1 MRAFLLLA
9 REALGDAVRRRIAAV
24 VAAATLLSLLAI
36 DSCTACA
43 GGTVW
48 VNGEP
53 REIAALAG
61 ATGVATV
68 VVLALW
74 IVALAGVLASDHLA
88 QTLADGSA
96 LLVLA
101 RPVGRSSFALARLAG
116 ALGVALGAGAVL
128 LGATVALLAARSDV
142 APLPALGAA
151 AGCGLGALTAA
162 ALAMAAS
169 LALPRAACALLLLLA
184 VGGVALADALAL
196 AGAEPSGAL
205 GLVARYGPA
214 FAAAPARAL
223 DPWLAGVALGP
234 PGPVLARAAL
244 WAAGSV
250 ALLLA
255 AFRRVEPGAGG
266 AEG

>member
-1 MRAFLLLA
+1 VTAFLRLA
-9 REALGDAVRRRIAAV
+9 LEALGDAVRRRIAAV

-43 GGTVW
+43 GGTVV
-48 VNGEP
+48 VNGQA

-88 QTLADGSA
+88 QTLTDGSA

-101 RPVGRSSFALARLAG
+101 RPVGRPTFVLARLAG
-116 ALGVALGAGAVL
+116 ALGVALGAGALL
-128 LGATVALLAARSDV
+128 LGATVALLAARSEV
-142 APLPALGAA
+142 APIPAAAAALACALGAVT
-151 AGCGLGALTAA
+151 AG

-169 LALPRAACALLLLLA
+169 LALPRAACALLTA
-184 VGGVALADALAL
+184 VAVAGVALADALAL
-196 AGAEPSGAL
+196 AGAEPGGLLGA
-205 GLVARYGPA
+205 VARFGPG

-223 DPWLAGVALGP
+223 DPWLVGVALGELP
-234 PGPVLARAAL
+234 PTLARAAA
-244 WAAGSV
+244 WAAGSLGLV
-250 ALLLA
+250 VLA
-255 AFRRVEPGAGG
+255 FGRVELGAGG
-266 AEG
+266 SDA